1 MKTIFNNKFLEFN
14 FILFPIWIL
23 PVYFILKVF
32 FPSPEIPF
40 LIFLILFGE
49 TFLLLHFFFFNKP
62 NYDYIKKYIF
72 ISCIT
77 YFISC
82 FIFFF
87 GLKYFEYAILLGA
100 IASGLHVTRQSI
112 GVSRLYSIKRN
123 QFYELLIYFSSF
135 LFLFLGFLRF
145 YFEQISFGSYEVPIF
160 ILKIVDKILLLTNNT
175 FLSFTLVLI
184 LSLLALSDSENYKK
198 KLINL
203 TGVLIYCPYLFVNN
217 IYDAIIVG
225 VGAHWSQ
232 YLLINYK
239 VYFYNQ
245 KMNHNKILQL
255 MFIFCYALIM
265 SFLGYAYHFDKNV
278 IQILIL
284 IPLSG
289 QFFHYIIDAF
299 IWRFSIKEIRE
310 NIGSK
315 LFA

>member
-49 TFLLLHFFFFNKP
+49 THFASTFLFFFNKP
-62 NYDYIKKYIF
+62 NHDYIKKNTFLLVVLPILLVVLY
-72 ISCIT
+72 
-77 YFISC
+77 
-82 FIFFF
+82 FFF

-145 YFEQISFGSYEVPIF
+145 YFEQISFGYYEVPIF

-184 LSLLALSDSENYKK
+184 LSVLALSDSENYKK

-217 IYDAIIVG
+217 IYDAIIVELVLTG
-225 VGAHWSQ
+225 
-232 YLLINYK
+232 
-239 VYFYNQ
+239 
-245 KMNHNKILQL
+245 HNI
-255 MFIFCYALIM
+255 Y
-265 SFLGYAYHFDKNV
+265 
-278 IQILIL
+278 
-284 IPLSG
+284 
-289 QFFHYIIDAF
+289 
-299 IWRFSIKEIRE
+299 
-310 NIGSK
+310 
-315 LFA
+315 